1 MAITTPIEYED
12 ANPEV
17 RAIYDDIMETRSSDA
32 VTIYWKMIAH
42 HPPTLRR
49 TWEDFK
55 ETMAPGALDTLT
67 KEMIYIAV
75 SVSTNCDYCIDA
87 HVRAARAM
95 GMTEPMLGELMAVI
109 AVANGANRLGIG
121 YGVPRDQEGAGAQ

>member
-1 MAITTPIEYED
+1 MAITTPIEYDD
-12 ANPEV
+12 ATSEV

-32 VTIYWKMIAH
+32 VTVYWKTIAH

-49 TWEDFK
+49 TWENFK
-55 ETMAPGALDTLT
+55 ETMAPGGMDALT

-95 GMTEPMLGELMAVI
+95 GMSEEALGELMAV
-109 AVANGANRLGIG
+109 VALTNGANRLGIG
-121 YGVPRDQEGAGAQ
+121 YGVPRDHEGAGAQ